1 MVDLSQ
7 QLKMICR
14 THLKPIENALL
25 DGNETD
31 ELMMQLPPPTEVEE
45 TALRQILMTGFCD
58 SIAKKLPVG
67 IITEGSRRRKL
78 TAYISCDP
86 SKIISY
92 HIISYHFVVVIIYLL
107 IN

>member
-14 THLKPIENALL
+14 THLNPIENVL
-25 DGNETD
+25 DENKNEAK
-31 ELMMQLPPPTEVEE
+31 EFVHLPPPTEVEE

-86 SKIISY
+86 SEI
-92 HIISYHFVVVIIYLL
+92 
-107 IN
+107 